1 MNTRPRAILASIAAL
16 VLAATAACTSAPPDA
31 SPAPSPGDTGAAV
44 LSGSLRIATT
54 NDNADGLNAVLAI
67 YKEEYPEVDVKA
79 ELMTTPDLQSTLRT
93 QLSSGTGPD
102 VFFTWPGNGNPMSV
116 QNVAPLGFLADL
128 SGQSWVD
135 KQSDSVKMVTQ
146 VDGKQWIAPASFA
159 GVGAIYNTTAT
170 EAAGLT
176 PPTTWSGVLQFC
188 KDATAKGKVAYAAGF
203 QDDWVAQMPAF
214 ALTPELVYVDDPEFN
229 TRLYAGSQ
237 TFADSAWRDTYAKY
251 TEMSDAGCF
260 QPDPNG
266 TSFAGAV
273 TMLARGDALAFMQVT
288 AVMAG
293 VIAEAP
299 AGTELKLL
307 PMPASEDPTKA
318 ALAGAVGVAFG
329 VNAKAENPAAAQAFI
344 DILMSDEGQIAY
356 NEAGGSL
363 PPVTVSGFTPPEAV
377 AELTKYQQAGRTSAF
392 PDQLWPNPK
401 VQSAM
406 MIGVQDVFA
415 GTKTWDDVLN
425 AMDAAFAEGSG
436 S

>member
-1 MNTRPRAILASIAAL
+1 MNNRPRAILASMA
-16 VLAATAACTSAPPDA
+16 VLALTATAACTSAQPDA
-31 SPAPSPGDTGAAV
+31 SPGPDATGDAAP
-44 LSGSLRIATT
+44 SGSLRIATT
-54 NDNADGLNAVLAI
+54 NDNADGLNAVLDI
-67 YKEEYPEVDVKA
+67 FKERHPGVDVKTA
-79 ELMTTPDLQSTLRT
+79 LMTTPDLQSTLRT

-135 KQSDSVKMVTQ
+135 KQSDSVKSVTQ

-159 GVGAIYNTTAT
+159 GIGAIYNTTAT

-176 PPTTWSGVLQFC
+176 PPTTWSEVLQFC
-188 KDATAKGKVAYAAGF
+188 ADAAAKGKVAYAAGF
-203 QDDWVAQMPAF
+203 QDDWVAQMPAL

-229 TRLYAGSQ
+229 TRLYAGTQ
-237 TFADSAWRDTYAKY
+237 TFADSAWRDTFAKY
-251 TEMSDAGCF
+251 TALADAGCF

-266 TSFAGAV
+266 TSFSSAV

-307 PMPASEDPTKA
+307 PMPGSDDPAKA

-329 VNAKAENPAAAQAFI
+329 VNAKAQNPVAAQAFI
-344 DILMSDEGQIAY
+344 DLLMSDEGQIAY
-356 NEAGGSL
+356 NEASGSL
-363 PPVTVSGFTPPEAV
+363 PPITVDGFTPPDAV
-377 AELTKYQQAGRTSAF
+377 AELINFQQAGRTAPF
-392 PDQLWPNPK
+392 ADQMWPNPK

-406 MIGVQDVFA
+406 MTGVQDVFA
-415 GTKTWDDVLN
+415 GTRTWDDVLK
-425 AMDAAFAEGSG
+425 AMDTAFAEGAG